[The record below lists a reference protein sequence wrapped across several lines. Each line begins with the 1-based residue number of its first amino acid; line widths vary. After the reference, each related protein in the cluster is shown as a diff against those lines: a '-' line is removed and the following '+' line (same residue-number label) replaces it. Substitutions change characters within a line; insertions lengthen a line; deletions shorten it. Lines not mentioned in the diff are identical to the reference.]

1 MPSSL
6 ETLFAFPFHAWTA
19 EKMPDSEWADRLQRG
34 LHSND
39 DFMNE
44 IVRLGYNTRGEWR
57 VSYVNQDFKLCV
69 SYPRLLLV
77 PSCITDDLLQ
87 NIATFRSSRRIP
99 AIVWRHKGNGA
110 VMARCSQPEVGWLG
124 WRNTNDEMM
133 FKAMVDACASDA
145 GDQADRCTPT
155 SNGTTGSSSN
165 GSDKTGPDGCVE
177 VPSNKE
183 PPKVCRILCDLINLS
198 TIIRIRVNT
207 GGIFGL

>member
-1 MPSSL
+1 MPVPLSKFSGQTDFLEFNVIPSNRCAFKTPEQCAEWQRRISLHVGVPSSL
-6 ETLFAFPFHAWTA
+6 ETLFAFPFHAWTT

-34 LHSND
+34 LYSND

-77 PSCITDDLLQ
+77 PSCISDDLLQ

-110 VMARCSQPEVGWLG
+110 VMVNIL
-124 WRNTNDEMM
+124 
-133 FKAMVDACASDA
+133 K
-145 GDQADRCTPT
+145 
-155 SNGTTGSSSN
+155 TTLRWT
-165 GSDKTGPDGCVE
+165 D
-177 VPSNKE
+177 
-183 PPKVCRILCDLINLS
+183 
-198 TIIRIRVNT
+198 
-207 GGIFGL
+207 